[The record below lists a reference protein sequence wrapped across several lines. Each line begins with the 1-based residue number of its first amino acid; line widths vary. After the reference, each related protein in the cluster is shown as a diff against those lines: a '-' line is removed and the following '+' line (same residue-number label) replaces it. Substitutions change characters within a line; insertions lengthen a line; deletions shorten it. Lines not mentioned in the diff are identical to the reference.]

1 MTADAIQY
9 SLFADALPTRTG
21 RAAEPAE
28 RPPRITPPPA
38 RTPATPKLAQA
49 LPAIAGLGGKVR
61 PGDWVRLDPRADK
74 AARDFGLSAGHV
86 EAVVDARYPLPGLLL
101 AYAEREAPPDRWS
114 HLMGGFRTPHPFDA
128 VAEAWRPGPDGW
140 AQIGS
145 EK

>member
-1 MTADAIQY
+1 MTADALQY

-38 RTPATPKLAQA
+38 RTPAAPKPAPA
-49 LPAIAGLGGKVR
+49 LPAIAGLGGKVK
-61 PGDWVRLDPRADK
+61 PGDWVRLDPRTDK

-101 AYAEREAPPDRWS
+101 AYAEREAPPARWS
-114 HLMGGFRTPHPFDA
+114 HVMGGFRTPHPFDA
-128 VAEAWRPGPDGW
+128 VAEVWRRAPSGEW
-140 AQIGS
+140 SQVL
-145 EK
+145 